1 MMRTWKLALRL
12 HKAALF
18 SICAAAAL
26 LQMGCSTHTFQVKYE
41 PTHEVVPTE
50 RAAPLVA
57 VGSLLDDRGTESTW
71 LGAIRGG
78 YGNPLKK
85 LYSDQPISSVV
96 ATAIADAL
104 QARALLAP
112 PNSAALRVDGSIT
125 KLDCS
130 YYFNREA
137 HAHLLLNIV
146 ETRTNAT
153 LFSQTYKTDSK
164 EAGVGA
170 GIFGDV
176 DHLAAFMQK
185 TLNETI
191 DKALSD
197 PVLLSALSS
206 RPTAPSR
213 ATAAR
218 LEELERLRQQG
229 LVTDA
234 EYDAKRKEILSGL

>member
-1 MMRTWKLALRL
+1 MRIWMLALRL
-12 HKAALF
+12 RKATVF
-18 SICAAAAL
+18 SIFTAAAL

-41 PTHEVVPTE
+41 PTREVVPSE
-50 RAAPLVA
+50 GAAPLVA
-57 VGSLLDDRGTESTW
+57 VGSLRDDRGTESAW

-85 LYSDQPISSVV
+85 LYSDQPIGSVV
-96 ATAIADAL
+96 ATAMADAL
-104 QARALLAP
+104 QARKLLAP

-137 HAHLLLNIV
+137 HTHLLLNIV
-146 ETRTNAT
+146 DTSTNAT

-176 DHLAAFMQK
+176 NHLAEFMQK
-185 TLNETI
+185 TLSETI

-197 PVLLSALSS
+197 PALLSALSH
-206 RPTAPSR
+206 RPIVPSR
-213 ATAAR
+213 VTADR
-218 LEELERLRQQG
+218 LVELERLRQQG

-234 EYDAKRKEILSGL
+234 EYETKRKEILSGL